1 MKRSASRF
9 GYFLLPLIVVIA
21 IAVSALAQTATG
33 SIRGIVSDPSKAII
47 SGAKVTITNKDT
59 GATRAAQTNSV
70 GEYQFSLL
78 QPGDYEIKVTMQGFK
93 AHIAPITLQVG
104 ESITS
109 DFSMEVG
116 GANETVVVTSEA
128 PVINTTDFK
137 IDGVVNRKQI
147 DNLPLNGRNFLQL
160 ALLEPGVSVESVDN
174 PGTSPNNFFRVSI
187 AGASQALTRI
197 SVDGATI

>member
-1 MKRSASRF
+1 MPS
-9 GYFLLPLIVVIA
+9 GC
-21 IAVSALAQTATG
+21 TATG

-47 SGAKVTITNKDT
+47 SGAKVTVTNKDT
-59 GATRAAQTNSV
+59 GAARVTQTNSA
-70 GEYQFSLL
+70 GEFQFSLL

-93 AHIAPITLQVG
+93 SHVAPITLQVG

-116 GANETVVVTSEA
+116 GANETVVVTSET
-128 PVINTTDFK
+128 PVINTSDFK

-187 AGASQALTRI
+187 ACDAYFS
-197 SVDGATI
+197 